1 MSNSQPLLESSE
13 NSRNFVSERL
23 NMRALEIDFRTDTR
37 WQSFVEA
44 HPNGSIYHHPRWL
57 DVLEKEYG
65 HKIIA
70 LTCENGFGQLRAL
83 LPLAYTKGLPLHIG
97 GQSAARRLASL
108 PRTPVGG
115 TLSLD
120 RVGAAVVLRA
130 AIERVRH
137 DPGMRL
143 QIKTDEAGLDK
154 LADGLICKPWRLTY
168 VLNLPS
174 RSEDLRLGQQGG
186 QGTSAGSSCG
196 DAGRASGLVPALP
209 PNHAPQC
216 RATETLSFLRASLE
230 LDAPRRADAVAAR

>member
-1 MSNSQPLLESSE
+1 MSESQPLLESSG

-23 NMRALEIDFRTDTR
+23 HLRALEIDFRTDAR

-83 LPLAYTKGLPLHIG
+83 LPLVYTKGLPLHIG

-108 PRTPVGG
+108 PRTPIGG

-120 RVGAAVVLRA
+120 RLAAAVVLRA
-130 AIERVRH
+130 AIERVKH

-168 VLNLPS
+168 VLELPS
-174 RSEDLRLGQQGG
+174 RSEDLCLGN
-186 QGTSAGSSCG
+186 SRN
-196 DAGRASGLVPALP
+196 RA
-209 PNHAPQC
+209 
-216 RATETLSFLRASLE
+216 RIRW
-230 LDAPRRADAVAAR
+230 AVNKAARE